1 MKLKRLPNFI
11 VIAVVTLLLVIFS
24 ANPGVTQFSI
34 DNSPFT
40 FDNLITTPQNI
51 TQDSK
56 LPVVL
61 DGRELFFVNES
72 RDISA
77 KDRIKQIQAEL
88 RLAINAP
95 QIPEVTIEQRNQLP
109 VLYLNERYLH
119 TVTNQDKLDA
129 ETLQERAERLKRII
143 EQAIITGKRERS
155 IGYLSQNFLIVV
167 LIFTIAIFSSRFL
180 KQLEKYPL
188 SKAIKK
194 IIPLKFK
201 PKEEKKAEVNDE
213 EKNSDLLA
221 TILSLPVSLA
231 QVVLWAIVVFITTNL
246 FPYSRRWRYAL
257 VERSGSSF
265 NSIFTNDFL
274 TFGNTSYSLIDLLII
289 LILFLALLVMIRFIT
304 NLLRTRV
311 LQVTGINRGSQE
323 VILITIRY
331 GLIFIGTV
339 ILLQASGLDLSSL
352 TIIGSV
358 LGVGIGFGLQ
368 DIAKNFASGLVLL
381 FERSVQVGD
390 FIQVG
395 QHMGTVERV
404 GARSIVLKTLDCVSI
419 IVPNSR
425 LLAEEVINWTHDNS
439 SARLHIPVGVAYGS
453 NVPDVKNALLQAAQE
468 HPEVLRFPKTQVFFT
483 GFGDN
488 SLNFE
493 LLVWTSDP
501 SRQAI
506 ITSDLYYRIEEI
518 LREEDVEIPFPQR
531 DLHLRTESL
540 SSLFS
545 AELESHLLQ
554 LVKSLTP
561 GQINNNKNGTAKV
574 EEES

>member
-1 MKLKRLPNFI
+1 MQFKKLLNF
-11 VIAVVTLLLVIFS
+11 VKTAVVTFLLIVFL
-24 ANPGVTQFSI
+24 ATPGVAQFRI
-34 DNSPFT
+34 DNSPFL
-40 FDNLITTPQNI
+40 FHDLLTTP
-51 TQDSK
+51 SK
-56 LPVVL
+56 NTDIPKMPVLL
-61 DGRELFFVNES
+61 DGRELFFVSES

-77 KDRIKQIQAEL
+77 RDRIRYIQSEL
-88 RLAINAP
+88 YLAISSSQAP
-95 QIPEVTIEQRNQLP
+95 QITIKQKNKLP
-109 VLYLNERYLH
+109 VLYLNNRHLH

-129 ETLQERAERLKRII
+129 ETLEKRAGILKDII
-143 EQAIITGKRERS
+143 EQAVITGKQERS
-155 IGYLSQNFLIVV
+155 FSYLIKQFIIAAIFLS
-167 LIFTIAIFSSRFL
+167 IAIFGSRLL

-188 SKAIKK
+188 SEAIQK
-194 IIPLKFK
+194 IIPLKSE
-201 PKEEKKAEVNDE
+201 PDDEVEVGKQQEIN
-213 EKNSDLLA
+213 NFL
-221 TILSLPVSLA
+221 TILWRLQLGFA
-231 QVVLWAIVVFITTNL
+231 QIILWAIVIFIITGL
-246 FPYSRRWRYAL
+246 FPYSRPWRYYFINHF
-257 VERSGSSF
+257 GNSF
-265 NSIFTNDFL
+265 SSIFINNFL
-274 TFGNTSYSLIDLLII
+274 TFGDVSYSLLDLLII
-289 LILFLALLVMIRFIT
+289 LVLFFILLAVIRFIT

-323 VILITIRY
+323 VILVITKY
-331 GLIFIGTV
+331 GLIFIGTI

-404 GARSIVLKTLDCVSI
+404 GARSIILKTLDSISI

-425 LLAEEVINWTHDNS
+425 LLAEEVINWTHTNS

-453 NVPDVKNALLQAAQE
+453 NVPDVKNALLKAAQE
-468 HPEVLRFPKTQVFFT
+468 HPEILRYPQTQVFFT
-483 GFGDN
+483 GFGDS

-506 ITSDLYYRIEEI
+506 ITSDLYFRIEEI
-518 LREEDVEIPFPQR
+518 LKEEDIQIPFPQR
-531 DLHLRTESL
+531 DLHLHTGSL

-545 AELESHLLQ
+545 PELENNILQ
-554 LVKSLTP
+554 LVKSLTA
-561 GQINNNKNGTAKV
+561 QQFERKNNKY
-574 EEES
+574 E

>member
-1 MKLKRLPNFI
+1 MQLKKLLNFI
-11 VIAVVTLLLVIFS
+11 KIAIVTLLLVVFV

-34 DNSPFT
+34 DDSPFT
-40 FDNLITTPQNI
+40 FDGWIATPQDAPESS
-51 TQDSK
+51 T
-56 LPVVL
+56 LPVVI
-61 DGRELFFVNES
+61 DGKELFFVGES
-72 RDISA
+72 RDVSA
-77 KDRIKQIQAEL
+77 RDRIRQIQSEL
-88 RLAINAP
+88 QLAINSS
-95 QIPEVTIEQRNQLP
+95 QLPEITIEQRNQLP

-143 EQAIITGKRERS
+143 EQAIIISQQERS
-155 IGYLSQNFLIVV
+155 LSYLAQHSLIAV
-167 LIFTIAIFSSRFL
+167 LILAIAIFISRFL

-188 SKAIKK
+188 SKAIQK
-194 IIPLKFK
+194 IIPFK
-201 PKEEKKAEVNDE
+201 HKPSQNAEVEADDRQE
-213 EKNSDLLA
+213 NSDLLA
-221 TILSLPVSLA
+221 LILRIPIGLA
-231 QVVLWAIVVFITTNL
+231 QVILWVIVIFIITSL
-246 FPYSRRWRYAL
+246 FPYTRQWRYSL
-257 VERSGSSF
+257 INRFGNSF
-265 NSIFTNDFL
+265 TTIFTNNFL

-289 LILFLALLVMIRFIT
+289 LALFIALLIIIRFIT

-323 VILITIRY
+323 VILIVIRY
-331 GLIFIGTV
+331 GLIFLGTI

-404 GARSIVLKTLDCVSI
+404 GARSIVLKTLDSISI

-425 LLAEEVINWTHDNS
+425 LLAEEVINWTHDKS

-453 NVPDVKNALLQAAQE
+453 NVPDVKNALLQAAKE
-468 HPEVLRFPKTQVFFT
+468 HPEVLRYPQTQVFFI
-483 GFGDN
+483 GFGDS
-488 SLNFE
+488 SLNFD

-506 ITSDLYYRIEEI
+506 ITSDLYYRIEAI
-518 LREEDVEIPFPQR
+518 LKEEKIEIPFPQR
-531 DLHLRTESL
+531 DLHLRTGNL

-545 AELESHLLQ
+545 AELESHILQ
-554 LVKSLTP
+554 LLSRLKT
-561 GQINNNKNGTAKV
+561 GQFNNKNGTTKV
-574 EEES
+574 EEEN

>member
-1 MKLKRLPNFI
+1 MQLKKLLNFSKI
-11 VIAVVTLLLVIFS
+11 LIVTLSLVVS
-24 ANPGVTQFSI
+24 LANPGVTQFSI
-34 DNSPFT
+34 DDSPFT
-40 FDNLITTPQNI
+40 FDNIITIPQN
-51 TQDSK
+51 TDNSAK

-61 DGRELFFVNES
+61 DGRELFFVGES
-72 RDISA
+72 RDVSA
-77 KDRIKQIQAEL
+77 RDRIRQIQSEL
-88 RLAINAP
+88 QLAIDEP
-95 QIPEVTIEQRNQLP
+95 QIPEITIEQRNQLP

-143 EQAIITGKRERS
+143 EQAIIVGQKERS
-155 IGYLSQNFLIVV
+155 INYLAQHSLIAV
-167 LIFTIAIFSSRFL
+167 LILAIAIFTSRFL

-188 SKAIKK
+188 SKAIQK
-194 IIPLKFK
+194 IIPLKLK
-201 PKEEKKAEVNDE
+201 SNRDLQEEVDDRQ
-213 EKNSDLLA
+213 KNPDLIAL
-221 TILSLPVSLA
+221 ILRIPISLA
-231 QVVLWAIVVFITTNL
+231 QVLLWGIVVFIITSL
-246 FPYSRRWRYAL
+246 FPYTRQWRYSL
-257 VERSGSSF
+257 INQFGSSF
-265 NSIFTNDFL
+265 TTIFTNDFL

-289 LILFLALLVMIRFIT
+289 LALFIALLIIIRFIT
-304 NLLRTRV
+304 NILRTRV

-323 VILITIRY
+323 VILIIIRY
-331 GLIFIGTV
+331 GLIFIGTI

-404 GARSIVLKTLDCVSI
+404 GARSIVLKTLDSI
-419 IVPNSR
+419 SVIVPNSR
-425 LLAEEVINWTHDNS
+425 LLAEEVINWTHDKS

-453 NVPDVKNALLQAAQE
+453 IVPDVKNALLQAAKE
-468 HPEVLRFPKTQVFFT
+468 HPEVLRYPQTQVFFT
-483 GFGDN
+483 GFGDS
-488 SLNFE
+488 SLNFD

-506 ITSDLYYRIEEI
+506 ITSDLYYRIEAI
-518 LREEDVEIPFPQR
+518 LKEEKIEIPFPQR
-531 DLHLRTESL
+531 DLHLRTGNL

-545 AELESHLLQ
+545 AELESHILQ
-554 LVKSLTP
+554 LLTSLKT
-561 GQINNNKNGTAKV
+561 GQFNNKNGTTKI
-574 EEES
+574 EEEN